1 MESDLLLFLSS
12 LNTNY
17 NWIRPILENY
27 AALEDIRYDSAKKL
41 LEVDPKIYEFI
52 QKNINKFNIDLYKEK
67 LWENGIKFTTYG
79 DSKYPKQLLSIDDA
93 PYTLYYK
100 GDLTEEFDS
109 CISFVG
115 ARKCSQYGSYA
126 CKKFVSEISQ
136 YKIPVVSGLALG
148 IDKISHQTALENN
161 NKTIGVLG
169 CGIDQIYPRS
179 NYRVFQDMIS
189 SHNGVIMSEY
199 PFGIAPLPYNF
210 PFRNRIISGLSLA
223 TVVIEAKE
231 KSGTLITSSYALSQ
245 GRDIFAVPGNI
256 NSVYSTG
263 TNQLI
268 KDGAYLLTD
277 VLDIITQIPQFQSK
291 YIEKPQLSFD
301 LNELENKIFNLLKVN
316 SNSPDEISLKLNE
329 DISDVLMSLTKME
342 LLGIVVDIGSK
353 YSLK

>member
-1 MESDLLLFLSS
+1 MDSDLLLFLSS

-17 NWIRPILENY
+17 NWISPIIENY
-27 AALEDIRYDSAKKL
+27 NTLEDIIYDNAKKL

-52 QKNINKFNIDLYKEK
+52 LKNMKKFDINLYKEK
-67 LWENGIKFTTYG
+67 LWKNSIKFTTYG
-79 DSKYPKQLLSIDDA
+79 DSKYPKKLLEIDDA

-100 GDLTEEFDS
+100 GDLTEEFDN

-179 NYRVFQDMIS
+179 NYRVFQDMIN